1 MSSPRLCP
9 LPQGPQEPFLI
20 AGRWHSLLCPAPG
33 SRLASATGARWLRDV
48 PSGVTHPGDS
58 AWSGLERGRCVTGQ
72 LLSLWRGEE
81 LGCPP
86 ASLLQPRCTP
96 GDAHLGKKSVVCC
109 IAHGFAPGVPSPG
122 AFPSEKGKVQEHE
135 IPAQEPAARAS
146 PRCRQLSQHTILDFG
161 GFWGG
166 FLLCPVFLCIPRM
179 QERDGSTST
188 RGGSWHPAPNGDS
201 SLVTARWAPA
211 PSHPVPGAGTHTRSR
226 VVLSWNQPG
235 WLLGVKLSKERFI
248 CNKR

>member
-48 PSGVTHPGDS
+48 PSGVTHPGDR

-96 GDAHLGKKSVVCC
+96 GDAHLGKKSVLCC

-146 PRCRQLSQHTILDFG
+146 PTAASFHITKFWNLGDFG
-161 GFWGG
+161 GDFCCAPFFSASPGCRSATAPPALVVAPG
-166 FLLCPVFLCIPRM
+166 T
-179 QERDGSTST
+179 Q
-188 RGGSWHPAPNGDS
+188 HPM
-201 SLVTARWAPA
+201 VTAAW
-211 PSHPVPGAGTHTRSR
+211 
-226 VVLSWNQPG
+226 
-235 WLLGVKLSKERFI
+235 
-248 CNKR
+248 

>member
-81 LGCPP
+81 PGCPP

-96 GDAHLGKKSVVCC
+96 GDAHLGKNLSFVALRTALLPACRVPVRFPVKREKSRNTKSL
-109 IAHGFAPGVPSPG
+109 HRSQQP
-122 AFPSEKGKVQEHE
+122 
-135 IPAQEPAARAS
+135 EPAPAAAS
-146 PRCRQLSQHTILDFG
+146 FHITQFWNLGDFG
-161 GFWGG
+161 GDFCCAPFFSASPGCRSATAPPALVVAPG
-166 FLLCPVFLCIPRM
+166 T
-179 QERDGSTST
+179 Q
-188 RGGSWHPAPNGDS
+188 HPM
-201 SLVTARWAPA
+201 VTAAW
-211 PSHPVPGAGTHTRSR
+211 
-226 VVLSWNQPG
+226 
-235 WLLGVKLSKERFI
+235 
-248 CNKR
+248 